1 MLRETISIRT
11 GVLLVC
17 SVLPVYAQ
25 EPATPA
31 AANVGGAATVTGSGT
46 PQFVPLWRTTTSL
59 GNSGIFQKGS
69 RLGIGTKAPGA
80 QLDVRALTLI
90 PAFSALG
97 ASAPPGSDQN
107 ASAGIS
113 SKGGDA
119 DPDSGLS
126 VGGAGVVG
134 KGGASSLFAGSA
146 GSGGSFTGGS
156 GGTSS
161 AFGGAG
167 VVGTGGAS
175 SSGAGPGGVFTG
187 GSGSGGDGID
197 ASCTGTGCFAGNF
210 TGNVNVTGSITAGKK
225 DFKIDDPLDP
235 ANKYLL
241 HASVESS
248 EMKNIYDGTVI
259 LDAKGQ
265 AVVQLPDWFE
275 AVNGN
280 FRYQLT
286 ALGAPSPGLYIA
298 QKISNNRFKIAG
310 GAPGVEVSWQ
320 VTGIRQ
326 DAYAKAD
333 PMVVEQEKNP
343 QERGYY
349 IHPELYGA
357 PEEKSIEWARNPAWR
372 MQVQELRAKQLAQA
386 RNAAASAS
394 PSASRTENAELGQ
407 YPKGLR

>member
-1 MLRETISIRT
+1 MLRETTSIRT

-17 SVLPVYAQ
+17 SVLPMCAQ

-59 GNSGIFQKGS
+59 GNSGIFQKGM

-97 ASAPPGSDQN
+97 ASGPPGSDQN

-113 SKGGDA
+113 SKGGNA

-134 KGGASSLFAGSA
+134 K
-146 GSGGSFTGGS
+146 
-156 GGTSS
+156 
-161 AFGGAG
+161 
-167 VVGTGGAS
+167 GGAS

-343 QERGYY
+343 QERGEY